1 MAYKPQQ
8 GRIARTSAFWSA
20 VMLGLYACYTLNSE
34 LSGRYESLGDP
45 IGGIVIPVVSV
56 SLSIAFLISL
66 GLFVAWFVGL
76 SIWLNRPKS
85 ADLLIETESELRK
98 VTWPTMEE
106 ATNSSLVVIFTV
118 VFLMVYMGLC
128 DRALSALVGRYILG
142 LES

>member
-8 GRIARTSAFWSA
+8 GRIARTAAFWSA
-20 VMLGLYACYTLNSE
+20 VMLGLYACYTLNVE
-34 LSGRYESLGDP
+34 LSGRFESLGEP
-45 IGGIVIPVVSV
+45 LGGMVIPIVSV
-56 SLSIAFLISL
+56 KLSIAFLISVA
-66 GLFVAWFVGL
+66 LFVAWFVGL

-142 LES
+142 LEG

>member
-8 GRIARTSAFWSA
+8 GRIARTAAFWSA
-20 VMLGLYACYTLNSE
+20 VMLGLYACYTLNVE
-34 LSGRYESLGDP
+34 LSGRFESLGEP
-45 IGGIVIPVVSV
+45 LGGMVIPIVSV
-56 SLSIAFLISL
+56 KLSIAFLISVA
-66 GLFVAWFVGL
+66 LFVAWFVGL